1 MSISERHFTVEN
13 DYGRT
18 PKESIILYFKDFL
31 VKKKKKTIR
40 DVDVNNSLNSLNFL
54 NYISQCFLVTRKYEL
69 VSQIKKKMNL

>member
-1 MSISERHFTVEN
+1 MSISERHFTMEN

-31 VKKKKKTIR
+31 GKKTKTKTKKTIR

-54 NYISQCFLVTRKYEL
+54 SYILQCFLVTRKYGTCFT
-69 VSQIKKKMNL
+69 N